1 MKEYVG
7 SPVLQTCVFS
17 FLLHVY
23 QRHVGVQKLLFFQN
37 YQQPCVTQIPVSLP
51 PLSLPLHTTKQS
63 GCCGRQATYG
73 FIQKH

>member
-23 QRHVGVQKLLFFQN
+23 QRHVGVQKLLFFFKI
-37 YQQPCVTQIPVSLP
+37 TS
-51 PLSLPLHTTKQS
+51 SH
-63 GCCGRQATYG
+63 A
-73 FIQKH
+73 